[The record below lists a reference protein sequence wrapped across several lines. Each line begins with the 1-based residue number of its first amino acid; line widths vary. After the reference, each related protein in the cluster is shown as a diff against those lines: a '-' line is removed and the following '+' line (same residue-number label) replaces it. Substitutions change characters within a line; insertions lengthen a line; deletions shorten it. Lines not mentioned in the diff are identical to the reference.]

1 MFQMMARSV
10 NEGGKVSPI
19 AAIRNFQVLE
29 YGACCHARP
38 RSPMVEFRSG
48 IAMAARPVSEMDS

>member
-1 MFQMMARSV
+1 MFPALSLSLIHILFQMMARAV

-29 YGACCHARP
+29 
-38 RSPMVEFRSG
+38 
-48 IAMAARPVSEMDS
+48 

>member
-1 MFQMMARSV
+1 MMARSV

-29 YGACCHARP
+29 
-38 RSPMVEFRSG
+38 
-48 IAMAARPVSEMDS
+48 